1 MTPTARDADATRRRR
16 DADGDADDRATET
29 PTEEATET
37 PTATTEEPAGTPT
50 ATPTAPAGVRFNEVL
65 PNARSVNW
73 DGRGR
78 ANAQDEWIE
87 LRNPTGRAVDISR
100 WSVEAPGR
108 RLSLTYR
115 FPRGTILPANSYI
128 TLFQR
133 DTRLVL
139 DDQGATLRLYNATG
153 ALVDTV
159 KYPALRPDASYSR
172 DAAGAWHSDWQPSP
186 GQPNEVTPKLSGSA
200 TPAPTETRAP

>member
-1 MTPTARDADATRRRR
+1 M
-16 DADGDADDRATET
+16 
-29 PTEEATET
+29 
-37 PTATTEEPAGTPT
+37 
-50 ATPTAPAGVRFNEVL
+50 
-65 PNARSVNW
+65 NW

-159 KYPALRPDASYSR
+159 KYPALRAGCELQPRRSR
-172 DAAGAWHSDWQPSP
+172 GLAQRLAAVP
-186 GQPNEVTPKLSGSA
+186 G
-200 TPAPTETRAP
+200 PA